1 MPLNSGDQLANKYR
15 IEAEIGR
22 GASAAK
28 LPAQPRTALNRCHDC
43 ATQPPCL
50 RRHLVDVSPAV
61 RMCSPKPSQSL
72 PRFQLLGRLTEQ

>member
-1 MPLNSGDQLANKYR
+1 MILKAGDLLANEYR

-28 LPAQPRTALNRCHDC
+28 LPARPRAASNRCHEY

-61 RMCSPKPSQSL
+61 RMCSLKSLQLL
-72 PRFQLLGRLTEQ
+72 PRFQLPGRLTEQ